1 MIRSLTI
8 VPIIILLATVSL
20 AVGQEAAP
28 IRLSLDEALNMAMKS
43 SPQIQALR
51 AGTQAQERNAQSEEN
66 RWLGELMLNGGVA
79 MVGDDTLIRPINSDL
94 MSGGTSTLPFDER
107 YAFWSLAYRMPIYT
121 GGSVSGTRD
130 AARLKAEASRGNLS
144 HAVLGIRH
152 QVLKT
157 YMDLLSVDARI
168 VAWQDE
174 LNALNSLVSHIE
186 LGQEAGKY
194 SRVDLLKTQVQQ
206 QNVVSMTHSLQ
217 LQRITGYASLMAL
230 RGEKS
235 ENGQRYDL
243 IRLEDSTFDPPLQM
257 TEALVDSAIIRR
269 SDLRAMR
276 DLAAA
281 RRFNASAISGSRL
294 PQISVG
300 GNFSGS
306 HGGTIDFDDTFW
318 SVNATVSVPLLDMGR
333 RKNLSQKADLSA
345 QSAALKVVDMEGKIR
360 AEVIAAKSAFVN
372 SQNNIKIQL
381 STLELASEISR
392 LETLRYESGR
402 GDIDNLLKALASEC
416 MAEAALM
423 QARHNLLIAWNKLQ
437 LTIEGECR

>member
-1 MIRSLTI
+1 MIRSLAV
-8 VPIIILLATVSL
+8 VPLLFLLFMATM

-28 IRLSLDEALNMAMKS
+28 IMLSLDEALNMAMES
-43 SPQIQALR
+43 SPQIQSLR
-51 AGTQAQERNAQSEEN
+51 ASTQAQESYAQSEEN

-94 MSGGTSTLPFDER
+94 MSGGMSTLPFDER
-107 YAFWSLAYRMPIYT
+107 YAFWSFAYRMPIYT
-121 GGSVSGTRD
+121 GGSVSGSRD
-130 AARLKAEASRGNLS
+130 AARLTAEASRGSMS

-157 YMDLLSVDARI
+157 YVDLLSVDARI

-206 QNVVSMTHSLQ
+206 QNVMTMTHSLQ
-217 LQRITGYASLMAL
+217 LQRTTGYATLMAL
-230 RGEKS
+230 MGEKTGS
-235 ENGQRYDL
+235 
-243 IRLEDSTFDPPLQM
+243 DPQYELMPMAEPTSAQPLLM
-257 TEALVDSAIIRR
+257 TDALVDSAMVRR
-269 SDLRAMR
+269 SDLRALR

-281 RRFNASAISGSRL
+281 QRFNASAISGSRL
-294 PQISVG
+294 PQVSVG
-300 GNFSGS
+300 GNFSGT

-345 QSAALKVVDMEGKIR
+345 QSAALKVADMEGRIR
-360 AEVIAAKSAFVN
+360 AEVIAAQSAYVN
-372 SQNNIKIQL
+372 SQNNIEIQL

-392 LETLRYESGR
+392 LETLRYDSGR
-402 GDIDNLLKALASEC
+402 GDIDNLLKSLASERV
-416 MAEAALM
+416 AEAALM
-423 QARHNLLIAWNKLQ
+423 QANHNLLITWNNLQ